1 MTKKFAFSSALAAA
15 TLGFCG
21 LAQAQQA
28 GTWLFRVGAMSI
40 IPQVS
45 SGDLTAPSV
54 PGVKIDVDS
63 STTLAGGISYM
74 LTDNWSL
81 DVPLAI
87 PPKHK
92 IKGDGAI
99 SGSGEIGTTRV
110 VPATMFL
117 QYRFLEAQ
125 STWRPYLGAGLTYA
139 RFYGEKGN
147 GTLTAITDPGGSTT
161 LSIKSEFAPTVQAGM
176 TYSLTPQV
184 YLDGWVGK
192 TFLKVRSTLS
202 TGQHIDTKLDPVI
215 VGLSV
220 GYRY

>member
-1 MTKKFAFSSALAAA
+1 MTKKFALSSALVAA

-28 GTWLFRVGAMSI
+28 GTWMFRVGAMSI

-45 SGDLTAPSV
+45 SGDLTAPS
-54 PGVKIDVDS
+54 PTGVKIDVDK

-81 DVPLAI
+81 DLPLAV

-92 IKGDGAI
+92 IKGDGTIA
-99 SGSGEIGTTRV
+99 GSGEIATTRV

-117 QYRFLEAQ
+117 QYRFREAEA
-125 STWRPYLGAGLTYA
+125 TWRPYVGAGLTYA

-176 TYSLTPQV
+176 TYSLTPKIF
-184 YLDGWVGK
+184 LDGWVGK

>member
-1 MTKKFAFSSALAAA
+1 MSKKFVISSAVAAA
-15 TLGFCG
+15 SLALCG

-28 GTWLFRVGAMSI
+28 GTWMFRVGAMSI
-40 IPQVS
+40 IPKVS
-45 SGDLTAPSV
+45 SGDLSAPSV

-63 STTLAGGISYM
+63 STSLAGGISYM
-74 LTDNWSL
+74 LTDHWSL

-99 SGSGEIGTTRV
+99 KGSGEIGTTRV
-110 VPATMFL
+110 VPATMLL
-117 QYRFLEAQ
+117 QYRFREAQ
-125 STWRPYLGAGLTYA
+125 ATWRPYLGAGLTYA
-139 RFYGEKGN
+139 RFYDETGN
-147 GTLTAITDPGGSTT
+147 GTLTAITDPGGSTN

-176 TYSLTPQV
+176 TYALTPRI

-202 TGQHIDTKLDPVI
+202 TGQHIDSKLDPVI